1 MKITKRQ
8 LRKIIKE
15 EASSLL
21 SEQYG
26 SEVETGSDLIGF
38 AKAYAS
44 LGNAVQEQVDH
55 VIAAYFSGG
64 GPDSPQFEEAV
75 FGQNPNAIDMAIDR
89 LGQPG
94 RMMGGEAEDILNALD
109 VAKELY
115 EAGEPE

>member
-8 LRKIIKE
+8 IRRIIKE

-26 SEVETGSDLIGF
+26 SEVETGSDLIDF

-44 LGNAVQEQVDH
+44 LGNAVQEQVDR

-75 FGQNPNAIDMAIDR
+75 LGQNPNAIDMAIDR
-89 LGQPG
+89 LGRVG

-109 VAKELY
+109 VAKEIY
-115 EAGEPE
+115 EAGGPE